1 MSSARQAA
9 SAELVRFGPEAVPEV
24 VAVWNAAM
32 GETFPLRE
40 SLFVQNTVRDPH
52 FDPGGCWVARSST
65 RGPAIGMCLAKIA
78 REPIGADG
86 VLADRGW
93 VSALVVHPAV
103 QRRGLGTRLLAQA
116 ETYLAGL
123 GRRRV
128 VLGGDPGHFFPGIP
142 LRDEA
147 LAFFVNAGYQVR
159 GDAYDLHRS
168 ITGYTTPAMVAAAR
182 AEHPDVEIRP
192 LRPGEEGPLLTFM
205 DETFPGRWRYT
216 MGRFLAARGPVGD
229 VMGVVRGGAVR
240 GFAHV
245 FHPGSPWIGPS
256 IAWPPAGDLAR
267 AAGAAACGGL
277 GPMGL
282 APAFRGRGL
291 GLALLDAAVRHLQVL
306 GVEVMIID
314 WTNLLE
320 FYGRLGFTPLRRYRH
335 GERIL

>member
-9 SAELVRFGPEAVPEV
+9 SAEVVAFGPEAVPEV
-24 VAVWNAAM
+24 VAVWNAAL

-40 SLFVQNTVRDPH
+40 SLFAQNTVLDPH
-52 FDPGGCWVARSST
+52 FDPGGCWVARGPK
-65 RGPAIGMCLAKIA
+65 RGSAVGMCLAKVA

-86 VLADRGW
+86 TLPDRGW
-93 VSALVVHPAV
+93 VSALVVHPAF

-116 ETYLAGL
+116 EMYLAGL

-147 LAFFVNAGYQVR
+147 LAFFAGAGYQVR

-168 ITGYTTPAMVAAAR
+168 IKDYTTPAEVGAAR
-182 AEHPDVEIRP
+182 TGHPEVEIRP
-192 LRPGEEGPLLTFM
+192 LRPGEEGRLLDFM

-216 MGRFLAARGPVGD
+216 MGRFLAAHGPVGD

-240 GFAHV
+240 GFAHL
-245 FHPGSPWIGPS
+245 FHPGSRWIGPS
-256 IAWPPAGDLAR
+256 IAWPPALGR
-267 AAGAAACGGL
+267 CGGL

-282 APAFRGRGL
+282 APAFRGRGF
-291 GLALLDAAVRHLQVL
+291 GLALLDAAVRRLQAL
-306 GVEVMIID
+306 GVDEMIID
-314 WTNLLE
+314 WTNLIG
-320 FYGRLGFTPLRRYRH
+320 FYGRLGFVPLRQYRH